1 MRGEPQQLE
10 SVPTTTTTTATPA
23 KESKKT
29 PTKSKSTS
37 KKKRGKRGGLGES
50 SSAPP
55 SSRRRS
61 DRLNILRQ
69 QIESLLGITPE
80 SYDEKSKLDRAIVE
94 LKLDKLVKVLS
105 ETTAPYWSI
114 AGGRM
119 FEPNGALPRP
129 TVKWLARNAGS
140 VRAPSISYDT
150 SYEVGETTVC
160 HHWRKRTMACATYE
174 GLLYSLR
181 FLDAHLDKAVAM
193 SANTVASRKANTNK
207 SPTATAIQCVHTD
220 PATGFNEYFVVSHGK
235 KRGCW
240 YPEDSVDLSSL
251 TQYRLKRRR
260 HYVEKKEREKKEQL
274 ERERKKIKVVPKA
287 AVVKRK
293 TPASSVKSKPQPA
306 KKSKDVAS
314 LTTAKTTKVVNLKQ
328 QKEWEFQA
336 AVNKHRDDTVR
347 LLKASAAIG
356 QSSVPTMKMA
366 ETRLKN
372 ISMMRAANLLAYQVG
387 GKQFSQQEL
396 TTRMSKAESEA
407 VQFYVKELQKVKKPA
422 QSRPKSSGKSQ
433 PAKRKAATS
442 VVHASSVRPSHSTG
456 QSSATAT
463 TAATAKK
470 TNISTSSALPVNSQL
485 QSLPTQPPRP
495 SHYPSPS
502 ATTISNIPTQNLAL
516 GSAPSANIS
525 HQPSLAQPPKSSNQL
540 PATTVGIGLT
550 SKPAVESAAAG
561 KDISVKEGLLSY
573 QPPQPHS
580 MNINDSR
587 TQSFMAF
594 TTATAFPDSSLQ
606 PLSAQASLSTNQ
618 PLATMTRT
626 TPTYNPALASAT
638 STHSSLQYSSTT
650 QPPNSAIQS
659 TLPPTIQINESRQNP
674 DALEKDGLF
683 PNDDAALEVDASTY
697 PW

>member
-1 MRGEPQQLE
+1 
-10 SVPTTTTTTATPA
+10 
-23 KESKKT
+23 
-29 PTKSKSTS
+29 
-37 KKKRGKRGGLGES
+37 
-50 SSAPP
+50 
-55 SSRRRS
+55 
-61 DRLNILRQ
+61 
-69 QIESLLGITPE
+69 
-80 SYDEKSKLDRAIVE
+80 
-94 LKLDKLVKVLS
+94 
-105 ETTAPYWSI
+105 
-114 AGGRM
+114 
-119 FEPNGALPRP
+119 
-129 TVKWLARNAGS
+129 
-140 VRAPSISYDT
+140 
-150 SYEVGETTVC
+150 
-160 HHWRKRTMACATYE
+160 MACATYE

-193 SANTVASRKANTNK
+193 SVNTVASRKANSNK
-207 SPTATAIQCVHTD
+207 SPTTTAIQCVHTD
-220 PATGFNEYFVVSHGK
+220 PATGFNEYFVVSHSK

-314 LTTAKTTKVVNLKQ
+314 LTTAQTTKVVNLKQ

-433 PAKRKAATS
+433 PAKRKAAT
-442 VVHASSVRPSHSTG
+442 VHASSVRPSHSTE
-456 QSSATAT
+456 QSSTTATATAT
-463 TAATAKK
+463 TTARRSN
-470 TNISTSSALPVNSQL
+470 TSTSSAVPVNSQL
-485 QSLPTQPPRP
+485 QSLSTQPPQP

-502 ATTISNIPTQNLAL
+502 ATAISNIPTQNLAL

-525 HQPSLAQPPKSSNQL
+525 YQPSLAQPPKSSNQL
-540 PATTVGIGLT
+540 PATTLGIAFT
-550 SKPAVESAAAG
+550 SKPAVDSAAAE
-561 KDISVKEGLLSY
+561 KDISVKEELSSY

-580 MNINDSR
+580 MNSNNSR

-594 TTATAFPDSSLQ
+594 TTATACADNSLQ
-606 PLSAQASLSTNQ
+606 PLSTHASISTNQ
-618 PLATMTRT
+618 PFATLKRT

-659 TLPPTIQINESRQNP
+659 TLPPTINMNESHQNS
-674 DALEKDGLF
+674 DALEKGGLF
-683 PNDDAALEVDASTY
+683 PYDDADMEVDASTY